1 MFVILYYDVGEKRCG
16 KMLKTCRKYL
26 QWVQNSVFEGEIS
39 AAKYEKLIYEIDRI
53 IKPEDSDSVIVY
65 QFRTTRYTKRLVY
78 GKDKK
83 DDIQFL

>member
-39 AAKYEKLIYEIDRI
+39 TAKYEKLVYEINRI
-53 IKPEDSDSVIVY
+53 IKVDEGDSVIAY
-65 QFRTTRYTKRLVY
+65 QFRTIKYTKRLVY

-83 DDIQFL
+83 DDIQFV

>member
-1 MFVILYYDVGEKRCG
+1 MFIILYYDVGEKRCS

-39 AAKYEKLIYEIDRI
+39 TAKYEELIYEIKGI
-53 IKPEDSDSVIVY
+53 IKDDEGDSIITY
-65 QFRTTRYTKRLVY
+65 LFRTMKYTKRLVY

-83 DDIQFL
+83 ADIQFI

>member
-39 AAKYEKLIYEIDRI
+39 IAALEKLSYEIDSI
-53 IKPEDSDSVIVY
+53 INPEEGDSVIIY
-65 QFRTTRYTKRLVY
+65 KFRTKRYTERAVI
-78 GKDKK
+78 GIDKK
-83 DDIQFL
+83 DDINFI